1 MYPVVKTYVI
11 KNDKIKFSNRSFSL
25 LLLSDFHGDTDVGH
39 IYSILKTAE
48 ELKPDIIF
56 SSGDM
61 ILSKTDSSIKE
72 YEGCCSGRAS
82 GIWSARK

>member
-39 IYSILKTAE
+39 IYSILKTA
-48 ELKPDIIF
+48 
-56 SSGDM
+56 
-61 ILSKTDSSIKE
+61 
-72 YEGCCSGRAS
+72 
-82 GIWSARK
+82 